1 MTKITVSKKNNKIVD
16 VECDGHTNY
25 GEKGEDI
32 VCASLSSIVQTAVL
46 GLLMIALIE
55 LEMKRD
61 DDRGYLKFTLPE
73 KLSEEQ
79 DTKAC
84 AILDTMLCG
93 VSDLY
98 ETFSDY
104 IELEV
109 KNVWCLLIFSYL
121 RTIKVAVVL

>member
-1 MTKITVSKKNNKIVD
+1 MTKVKISKRNNYIFD

-32 VCASLSSIVQTAVL
+32 VCASLSSVVQTALL
-46 GLLMIALIE
+46 GLLMVAGVKVD
-55 LEMKRD
+55 MKRD

-73 KLSEEQ
+73 KLSEEERL
-79 DTKAC
+79 KAG

-93 VSDLY
+93 ISDLY
-98 ETFSDY
+98 ESFSDY

-109 KNVWCLLIFSYL
+109 LNS
-121 RTIKVAVVL
+121 

>member
-1 MTKITVSKKNNKIVD
+1 MTKVVILKRNNKIFE

-46 GLLMIALIE
+46 GILMIAELE
-55 LEMKRD
+55 LEMERD
-61 DDRGYLKFTLPE
+61 DERGYLKFTLPE
-73 KLSEEQ
+73 KLDDKQ
-79 DTKAC
+79 DIQAS

-93 VSDLY
+93 ISDLY
-98 ETFSDY
+98 ESFSDY

-109 KNVWCLLIFSYL
+109 KNL
-121 RTIKVAVVL
+121 

>member
-1 MTKITVSKKNNKIVD
+1 MTRVTISKKNNKIFE

-46 GLLMIALIE
+46 GLLMIAMLE
-55 LEMKRD
+55 LDMKRD
-61 DDRGYLKFTLPE
+61 DEMGYLRFTLPE
-73 KLSEEQ
+73 KLSNEQ
-79 DTKAC
+79 DIQAC

-93 VSDLY
+93 ISDLY
-98 ETFSDY
+98 ESFSDY

-109 KNVWCLLIFSYL
+109 KNL
-121 RTIKVAVVL
+121 

>member
-1 MTKITVSKKNNKIVD
+1 MTKVVIVKKNDRIFE

-32 VCASLSSIVQTAVL
+32 VCASLSSIVQTSVL
-46 GLLMIALIE
+46 GLLMIAE
-55 LEMKRD
+55 LELDMKRD
-61 DDRGYLKFTLPE
+61 DERGYLRFTLPE
-73 KLSEEQ
+73 KLSEKQ
-79 DTKAC
+79 VVQAS

-98 ETFSDY
+98 ENFSDF

-109 KNVWCLLIFSYL
+109 KNL
-121 RTIKVAVVL
+121 

>member
-1 MTKITVSKKNNKIVD
+1 MTKVTILKKNQNIFE

-25 GEKGEDI
+25 GERGEDI

-46 GLLMIALIE
+46 GLLMIAE
-55 LEMKRD
+55 LELDMKRD
-61 DDRGYLKFTLPE
+61 DEAGYLKFTLPE
-73 KLSEEQ
+73 NLFDKQEIQAS
-79 DTKAC
+79 

-93 VSDLY
+93 ISDLY

-109 KNVWCLLIFSYL
+109 KNL
-121 RTIKVAVVL
+121 

>member
-1 MTKITVSKKNNKIVD
+1 MTKVTISKRNDKIFE

-46 GLLMIALIE
+46 GLLMIVMIE
-55 LEMKRD
+55 LDMKRD
-61 DDRGYLKFTLPE
+61 DEQGYLKFTLPE
-73 KLSEEQ
+73 NLNETQEIQAS
-79 DTKAC
+79 

-93 VSDLY
+93 ISDLY
-98 ETFSDY
+98 ESFSDY

-109 KNVWCLLIFSYL
+109 KNL
-121 RTIKVAVVL
+121 

>member
-1 MTKITVSKKNNKIVD
+1 MTKITISKKENRIFD

-46 GLLMIALIE
+46 GLLMIAELE

-61 DDRGYLKFTLPE
+61 DEEGYLKFTLPE
-73 KLSEEQ
+73 KLTAEQ
-79 DTKAC
+79 DTQAC

-93 VSDLY
+93 ISELN
-98 ETFSDY
+98 ESFSDY

-109 KNVWCLLIFSYL
+109 KNL
-121 RTIKVAVVL
+121 

>member
-1 MTKITVSKKNNKIVD
+1 MTKVVISKKNNKIFS

-46 GLLMIALIE
+46 GLLMVALVE
-55 LEMKRD
+55 LDMKRD
-61 DDRGYLKFTLPE
+61 DEAGYLKFTLPE
-73 KLSEEQ
+73 KLSDSQ
-79 DTKAC
+79 DMQTC

-93 VSDLY
+93 ISDLY
-98 ETFSDY
+98 ESFSDY

-109 KNVWCLLIFSYL
+109 KNL
-121 RTIKVAVVL
+121 

>member
-1 MTKITVSKKNNKIVD
+1 MTKVTISKKNDKIFE

-46 GLLMIALIE
+46 GLLMIVMIE
-55 LEMKRD
+55 LKMKRD
-61 DDRGYLKFTLPE
+61 DEMGYLKFTLPE
-73 KLSEEQ
+73 NLDATQEIQAS
-79 DTKAC
+79 

-93 VSDLY
+93 ISDLY
-98 ETFSDY
+98 ESFSDY

-109 KNVWCLLIFSYL
+109 KSI
-121 RTIKVAVVL
+121 

>member
-1 MTKITVSKKNNKIVD
+1 MTKVIILKKENKIFS

-46 GLLMIALIE
+46 GLLMVALLE
-55 LEMKRD
+55 LDMKRD
-61 DDRGYLKFTLPE
+61 DEAGYLKFTLPE
-73 KLSEEQ
+73 KLNETQ
-79 DTKAC
+79 NLQAC

-93 VSDLY
+93 ISDLY
-98 ETFSDY
+98 ESFSDY

-109 KNVWCLLIFSYL
+109 KNL
-121 RTIKVAVVL
+121 

>member
-1 MTKITVSKKNNKIVD
+1 MTKVVISRKDNKIFE

-46 GLLMIALIE
+46 GLLMIVMLE
-55 LEMKRD
+55 LDMKRD
-61 DDRGYLKFTLPE
+61 DEAGYLKFTLP
-73 KLSEEQ
+73 KNLSDEQ
-79 DTKAC
+79 NIQAC

-93 VSDLY
+93 ISDLY
-98 ETFSDY
+98 ESFSDY

-109 KNVWCLLIFSYL
+109 KNL
-121 RTIKVAVVL
+121 

>member
-1 MTKITVSKKNNKIVD
+1 MTKVKILKRNNKIFE

-46 GLLMIALIE
+46 GLLMVATVKVD
-55 LEMKRD
+55 MKRD
-61 DDRGYLKFTLPE
+61 DENGYLKFTIPE
-73 KLSEEQ
+73 KLDESE
-79 DTKAC
+79 DVKAC

-93 VSDLY
+93 ISDLY
-98 ETFSDY
+98 ESFSDY

-109 KNVWCLLIFSYL
+109 KSV
-121 RTIKVAVVL
+121 

>member
-1 MTKITVSKKNNKIVD
+1 MTKVVILKRDNNIFE

-46 GLLMIALIE
+46 GLLMVAGLE
-55 LEMKRD
+55 LDMKRD
-61 DDRGYLKFTLPE
+61 DKKGYLRFTLPE
-73 KLSEEQ
+73 KLDNKQ
-79 DTKAC
+79 KIQAG

-93 VSDLY
+93 ISDLN
-98 ETFSDY
+98 ESFSDF

-109 KNVWCLLIFSYL
+109 KNL
-121 RTIKVAVVL
+121 

>member
-1 MTKITVSKKNNKIVD
+1 MTKVVISKKNNKIFD

-46 GLLMIALIE
+46 GLLMVVMVE

-61 DDRGYLKFTLPE
+61 DELGYLKFTLPE
-73 KLSEEQ
+73 KLDEKQ
-79 DTKAC
+79 DIQAS

-93 VSDLY
+93 ISDLY
-98 ETFSDY
+98 ESFSDY

-109 KNVWCLLIFSYL
+109 KNL
-121 RTIKVAVVL
+121 

>member
-1 MTKITVSKKNNKIVD
+1 MTKVNIFRKNNKIFE

-46 GLLMIALIE
+46 GLLMIAELE

-61 DDRGYLKFTLPE
+61 DEAGYLKFTLPE
-73 KLSEEQ
+73 NLSEKQEIQ
-79 DTKAC
+79 SQ
-84 AILDTMLCG
+84 AIVDTMLCG
-93 VSDLY
+93 ISDLY

-104 IELEV
+104 IEWEV
-109 KNVWCLLIFSYL
+109 KNL
-121 RTIKVAVVL
+121 

>member
-1 MTKITVSKKNNKIVD
+1 MTKVVISKKDNKIFE

-46 GLLMIALIE
+46 GLLMIALVE
-55 LEMKRD
+55 LNMKRD
-61 DDRGYLKFTLPE
+61 DERGYLKFTLPE
-73 KLSEEQ
+73 KLDEKQEIQVS
-79 DTKAC
+79 

-93 VSDLY
+93 ISDLY
-98 ETFSDY
+98 ESFSDY

-109 KNVWCLLIFSYL
+109 KSL
-121 RTIKVAVVL
+121 

>member
-1 MTKITVSKKNNKIVD
+1 MTRVIIVKKNNEIFE

-46 GLLMIALIE
+46 GLLMIVMIE
-55 LEMKRD
+55 LQMKRD
-61 DDRGYLKFTLPE
+61 DEQGYLKFTLPE
-73 KLSEEQ
+73 KLDETQEIQ
-79 DTKAC
+79 AC

-93 VSDLY
+93 ISDLY
-98 ETFSDY
+98 ESFSDY

-109 KNVWCLLIFSYL
+109 KNV
-121 RTIKVAVVL
+121 